1 MLSKNKIKLIHSLEQ
16 KKYRKK
22 EGLFVAEGPKLVNEL
37 LKSMHCA
44 GLYHTPEY
52 ILPEEW
58 SITADEIESCTSEE
72 LQKASF
78 LTTPQEVL
86 ALFQLPQD
94 QEEDLTRIPVQELCL
109 ALDGVQDPGNLGTIC
124 RVADWFGIRHIFC
137 SPKTADVYAPKTIQ
151 ATMGAIA
158 RVKIHYVDLVSFITR
173 LPNETPVYGTLL
185 DGENLYSQDLENTG
199 LLIMGNEGN
208 GLTPEVRELL
218 NRSLYIPSYPAD
230 CETSESLNV
239 GVATAILCAEFRRR
253 LQ

>member
-37 LKSMHCA
+37 LKCMHCT

-52 ILPEEW
+52 VLPQDGILQV
-58 SITADEIESCTSEE
+58 DEIDSCTPEE

-78 LTTPQEVL
+78 LTSPQEVIG
-86 ALFQLPQD
+86 LFQIPED
-94 QEEDLTRIPVQELCL
+94 NNEDLVKFPTTELCL

-124 RVADWFGIRHIFC
+124 RIADWFGIRHIFC
-137 SPKTADVYAPKTIQ
+137 SLKTADVYAPKTIQ

-158 RVKIHYVDLVSFITR
+158 RVSIHYVDLVQFISQ
-173 LPNETPVYGTLL
+173 LPQETPVYGTLL
-185 DGENLYSQDLENTG
+185 DGNNLYSQELENKG

-208 GLTPEVRELL
+208 GLTPEVRSLL
-218 NRSLYIPSYPAD
+218 NHTLYIPSYPSD
-230 CETSESLNV
+230 SETSESLNV

-253 LQ
+253 IQ